1 MHKLGSRLF
10 FSSFLVY
17 LAKQTSLRVTA
28 SPCHCVHSLR
38 LTCDLHVR
46 IKRACV
52 TRVHQASSF
61 PGCHRALS
69 CRETP
74 DIF

>member
-17 LAKQTSLRVTA
+17 LAKQTSLRVIA

-38 LTCDLHVR
+38 LTYDLHVH
-46 IKRACV
+46 IKCACV
-52 TRVHQASSF
+52 RAHARA
-61 PGCHRALS
+61 PGIQLPRLPPS
-69 CRETP
+69 IEL
-74 DIF
+74 